1 MLSEKVSGKRK
12 HRVGSNIL
20 KYAAVACAVLGI
32 AVSVFY
38 ISGNKT
44 PETVETVAVAQVPSI
59 AHGSSKAVLILEDG
73 SFVKL
78 DNITLGYNVPV
89 KKLGF
94 MQNLRLYLTGQNLF
108 TITGYKGIDP
118 EVDMVGLDNMGI
130 ERTRYYPASRSFI
143 LGLNVTF

>member
-1 MLSEKVSGKRK
+1 MNQYEMYYGLQVVSGDNKLSSAYEENAHIK
-12 HRVGSNIL
+12 GPKVICDYFLQN
-20 KYAAVACAVLGI
+20 
-32 AVSVFY
+32 
-38 ISGNKT
+38 GNY
-44 PETVETVAVAQVPSI
+44 
-59 AHGSSKAVLILEDG
+59 LR
-73 SFVKL
+73 L